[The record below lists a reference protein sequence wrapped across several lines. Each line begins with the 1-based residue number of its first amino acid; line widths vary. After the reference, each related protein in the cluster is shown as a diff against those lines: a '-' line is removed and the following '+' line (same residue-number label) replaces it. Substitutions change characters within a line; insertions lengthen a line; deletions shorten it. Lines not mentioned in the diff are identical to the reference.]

1 MTFVFNENNAQDLAT
16 QKDQAKINRM
26 RQNQEAR
33 RDRILNNRTRTI
45 GIDVNALNAQVK
57 EQQHQKEIE
66 HEKLRLESK

>member
-66 HEKLRLESK
+66 HETLRLESK